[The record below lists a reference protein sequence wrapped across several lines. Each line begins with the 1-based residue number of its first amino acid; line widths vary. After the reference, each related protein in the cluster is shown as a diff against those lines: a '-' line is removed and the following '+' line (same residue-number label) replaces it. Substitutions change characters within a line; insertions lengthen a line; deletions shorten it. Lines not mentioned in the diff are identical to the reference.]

1 MTEYDTL
8 SKVTEVLFL
17 GTGTSSCIPNVP
29 CIMKDPP
36 TCKVCTSSITE
47 KGKKNKRR
55 NTSALVKIVDQSQ
68 KVKNVLID
76 CGKTFYE
83 STVEHFP
90 PNGIN
95 SIDAVFI
102 THGHADAILG
112 LDDLRQWTTHK
123 NNSLNVF
130 LNQETFDVIA
140 STFPYIVDTSKATGG
155 GEVPSLSFNVFE
167 NDSVIEVFGIEFTP
181 LPVEHGLVKNKEP
194 YFSLGFKFSNISY
207 ISDCSSIPESTHK
220 LMKNSDVIVVDCL
233 KWDSHLSHFGY
244 KDAID
249 TVLLH
254 RPKLSIF
261 TDFCHSIDHYDLL
274 ESLEKFNAEEEL
286 HVVPSFDGQVL
297 HIANG
302 EYTLSS

>member
-1 MTEYDTL
+1 MTEC
-8 SKVTEVLFL
+8 SKFSRVTQVLFL

-47 KGKKNKRR
+47 EGKKNKRR

-155 GEVPSLSFNVFE
+155 GEVPSLRFNIFE
-167 NDSVIEVFGIEFTP
+167 NDSVVEVFGIEFTP
-181 LPVEHGLVKNKEP
+181 LPG
-194 YFSLGFKFSNISY
+194 
-207 ISDCSSIPESTHK
+207 
-220 LMKNSDVIVVDCL
+220 
-233 KWDSHLSHFGY
+233 DSHLSHFGY
-244 KDAID
+244 QDAID

-274 ESLEKFNAEEEL
+274 ESLEKFNAEEKL
-286 HVVPSFDGQVL
+286 HVAPSFDGQVL
-297 HIANG
+297 HIING
-302 EYTLSS
+302 EYTLSP